1 MIEKAAQKIYTYM
14 SRHNEVDAELEDVY
28 KYGIEITISSALNII
43 LVMTISFILKS
54 PLSGVCHLCCLFSL
68 RSFCGGYHA
77 DSYFKCNSLM
87 VLFFAL
93 SYAAAKLLIYYNLT
107 DIHLTSPF
115 LMLAFLPIYAF
126 APVKNKH
133 KPLTESRAKKC
144 RTLSIIIFIALSL
157 LGIYLSYF
165 GILYGHI
172 IIVTLIE
179 ISGSVIFETLKKGG
193 KAMKFHK
200 AVAKVIE
207 KASIAMAKKA
217 GGAASA
223 NGWYQPKEPK
233 ALEKLMK

>member
-1 MIEKAAQKIYTYM
+1 MIEKAAQRIYLYM
-14 SRHNEVDAELEDVY
+14 SKHIEVDEELADVY
-28 KYGIEITISSALNII
+28 KYGIEITISSVLNIL
-43 LVMTISFILKS
+43 LVMAISVILKS

-87 VLFFAL
+87 VFFFVL

-107 DIHLTSPF
+107 DIHLMSPL

-133 KPLTESRAKKC
+133 KPLTEIRAKKC
-144 RTLSIIIFIALSL
+144 RTLSIIIFIV
-157 LGIYLSYF
+157 LGLIGLYLSYF

-179 ISGSVIFETLKKGG
+179 ISGSVIFEVLLKRRSSNE
-193 KAMKFHK
+193 
-200 AVAKVIE
+200 V
-207 KASIAMAKKA
+207 S
-217 GGAASA
+217 
-223 NGWYQPKEPK
+223 
-233 ALEKLMK
+233 